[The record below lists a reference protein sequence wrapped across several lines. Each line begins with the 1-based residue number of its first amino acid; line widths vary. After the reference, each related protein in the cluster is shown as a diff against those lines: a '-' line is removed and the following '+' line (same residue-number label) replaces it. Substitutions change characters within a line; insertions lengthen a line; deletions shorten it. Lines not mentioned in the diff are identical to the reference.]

1 MFEFKKY
8 FLTFGFFVIFSS
20 SVLWGQ
26 EKLTGPGV
34 AAKFQDSFFYTG
46 KDMKILVSMQLIE
59 KGGKERLRELTML
72 RLNSPKGSEQK
83 YFIYFQKPADVQ
95 GMTFMVYKY
104 PKKDDDR
111 WLFMPA
117 LNLVKRIAA
126 KDKRSSFVG
135 SDFTYED
142 VSGRD
147 IEEDDYSILREEK
160 VSEFGSTGQ
169 EKDCYVL
176 KSVPKD
182 PKSADYSYRLSWID
196 KGSFLPLKEEY
207 YDLKGEIYKVFLAE
221 ELKEIQGFW
230 TITKRRMQNVKTGHQ
245 TLVTFKDVQYNMGIE
260 EDLFTERYLKNPPSK
275 WIK

>member
-1 MFEFKKY
+1 MLKKY
-8 FLTFGFFVIFSS
+8 LLLLSFFMVYGSS
-20 SVLWGQ
+20 ILWAQ
-26 EKLTGPGV
+26 EKLTGSEV
-34 AAKFQDSFFYTG
+34 AAKFQESFFYVG
-46 KDMKILVSMQLIE
+46 KDMKILVFMQLIE
-59 KGGKERLRELTML
+59 KGGKERIRELTML
-72 RLNSPKGSEQK
+72 RKNSPKGSEQK
-83 YFIYFQKPADVQ
+83 YFIYFHQPADVQ

-147 IEEDDYSILREEK
+147 LEEDDFSILREEK
-160 VSEFGSTGQ
+160 IQDRDG
-169 EKDCYVL
+169 YVL

-182 PKSADYSYRLSWID
+182 PKNADYSYRLSWID
-196 KGSFLPLKEEY
+196 KESFLPLKEEY
-207 YDLKGEIYKVFLAE
+207 YDLKGELYKIFSAE
-221 ELKEIQGFW
+221 ELKQIQGFW
-230 TITKRRMQNVKTGHQ
+230 TVTKRKMENVKTGHK
-245 TLVTFKDVQYNMGIE
+245 TLVTFKDVQYNLGME

>member
-1 MFEFKKY
+1 MLKKY
-8 FLTFGFFVIFSS
+8 FLTLGLFVIFSP

-26 EKLTGPGV
+26 EKFTAPEV
-34 AAKFQDSFFYTG
+34 AAKYQGSFFYPG
-46 KDMKILVSMQLIE
+46 KDFKVLVSMQLIE
-59 KGGKERLRELTML
+59 KGGQERIRELTML
-72 RLNSPKGSEQK
+72 RKNSPKGSEQK
-83 YFIYFQKPADVQ
+83 YFIYFHQPADVQ
-95 GMTFMVYKY
+95 GMSFMVYKY

-135 SDFTYED
+135 SDFNYED

-147 IEEDDYSILREEK
+147 IEEDDFSILREER
-160 VSEFGSTGQ
+160 VQ
-169 EKDCYVL
+169 ERECYVL

-196 KGSFLPLKEEY
+196 KESFLPLKEEY
-207 YDLKGEIYKVFLAE
+207 YDLKGKLYKIFSAE
-221 ELKEIQGFW
+221 EVKQIQGFW
-230 TITKRRMQNVKTGHQ
+230 TATKRMMQNLKTGHK
-245 TLVTFKDVQYNMGIE
+245 TLVNFKDTQYNLGIA

>member
-1 MFEFKKY
+1 MLKKY
-8 FLTFGFFVIFSS
+8 FLTLGLFVIFSP

-26 EKLTGPGV
+26 EKFTAPEV
-34 AAKFQDSFFYTG
+34 AAKYQGSFFYPG
-46 KDMKILVSMQLIE
+46 KDFKVLVSMQLIE
-59 KGGKERLRELTML
+59 KGGQERIRELTML
-72 RLNSPKGSEQK
+72 RKNSPKGSEQK
-83 YFIYFQKPADVQ
+83 YFIYFHQPADVR
-95 GMTFMVYKY
+95 GMSFMVYKY

-147 IEEDDYSILREEK
+147 LEEDDFSILREEK
-160 VSEFGSTGQ
+160 ISDFGSMGQ
-169 EKDCYVL
+169 AGDCYVL

-196 KGSFLPLKEEY
+196 KESFLPLKEEY
-207 YDLKGEIYKVFLAE
+207 YDLKGELYKIFSAE
-221 ELKEIQGFW
+221 ELKQIQGFW
-230 TITKRRMQNVKTGHQ
+230 TVTKRRMQNVKTGHQ
-245 TLVTFKDVQYNMGIE
+245 TLVSFKDIQYNLGME
-260 EDLFTERYLKNPPSK
+260 ENLFTERYLKNPPSK